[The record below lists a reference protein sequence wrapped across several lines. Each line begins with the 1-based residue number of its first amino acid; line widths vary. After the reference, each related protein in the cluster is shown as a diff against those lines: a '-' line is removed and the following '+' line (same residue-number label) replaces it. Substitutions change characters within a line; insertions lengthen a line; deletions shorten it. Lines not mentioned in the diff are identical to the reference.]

1 MDAMSAL
8 LAMVFEFS
16 EKVLEDSFKDLLRPV

>member
-8 LAMVFEFS
+8 LAMVLEFS